1 MSKIAFM
8 FPGQGAQYIG
18 MGKDFYEE
26 LNECRKIYDIAD
38 EILDFDIKNVCFN
51 ENDLINE
58 TEYTQAA
65 ILTTSM
71 AIYKAVIEIG
81 IKPDV
86 CCGLSLGEYNA
97 LVASGVM
104 KFTDALKTIRKRGIL
119 MQEAVPDGKGTMV
132 AVLGLD
138 NEIVSDVCEE
148 TEGIVS
154 VANYNCP
161 GQLVISGERESVAEA
176 AQKLK
181 DIGAKR
187 VVELK
192 VSGPFHSEMMAEA
205 GRELRK
211 YIENVEF
218 DKPVVPYVANVNAL
232 YIDENKDIKYI
243 KDLLEKQVSTSVM
256 FEQSVRNMI
265 ADGVDTFI
273 EIGPGRTLSGLVK
286 KTDRNVRVMNINCI
300 NDLKK
305 LIELK

>member
-1 MSKIAFM
+1 M
-8 FPGQGAQYIG
+8 
-18 MGKDFYEE
+18 
-26 LNECRKIYDIAD
+26 C
-38 EILDFDIKNVCFN
+38 
-51 ENDLINE
+51 
-58 TEYTQAA
+58 
-65 ILTTSM
+65 
-71 AIYKAVIEIG
+71 
-81 IKPDV
+81 
-86 CCGLSLGEYNA
+86 LGEYNA
-97 LVASGVM
+97 LVASDVM

-119 MQEAVPDGKGTMV
+119 MQEAVPDGKGTMM

-138 NEIVSDVCEE
+138 NEIVSRVCEE

-161 GQLVISGERESVAEA
+161 GQLVISGEREAVAMA

-181 DIGAKR
+181 EIGAKR

-218 DKPVVPYVANVNAL
+218 NKPVIPYVANVNAL
-232 YIDENKDIKYI
+232 YIDKNKDIQYI
-243 KDLLEKQVSTSVM
+243 KDLLEKQVSSSVM
-256 FEQSVRNMI
+256 FEQSVKNMI

-286 KTDRNVRVMNINCI
+286 KTDRNVSVMNINCI

>member
-1 MSKIAFM
+1 
-8 FPGQGAQYIG
+8 
-18 MGKDFYEE
+18 
-26 LNECRKIYDIAD
+26 
-38 EILDFDIKNVCFN
+38 
-51 ENDLINE
+51 
-58 TEYTQAA
+58 
-65 ILTTSM
+65 
-71 AIYKAVIEIG
+71 
-81 IKPDV
+81 
-86 CCGLSLGEYNA
+86 
-97 LVASGVM
+97 
-104 KFTDALKTIRKRGIL
+104 
-119 MQEAVPDGKGTMV
+119 MQEAVPDGKGTMM

-138 NEIVSDVCEE
+138 NEIVSRVCEE

-161 GQLVISGERESVAEA
+161 GQLVISGERGAVAMA

-181 DIGAKR
+181 EIGAKR

-218 DKPVVPYVANVNAL
+218 NKPVIPYVANVNAL
-232 YIDENKDIKYI
+232 YIDKNKDIQYI
-243 KDLLEKQVSTSVM
+243 KDLLEKQVSSSVM
-256 FEQSVRNMI
+256 FEQSVKNMI

-286 KTDRNVRVMNINCI
+286 KTDRNVSVMNINCI

>member
-1 MSKIAFM
+1 MSKIAFI

-26 LNECRKIYDIAD
+26 LDECRKIYDIAD
-38 EILDFDIKNVCFN
+38 EILDFDIKNICFN

-71 AIYKAVIEIG
+71 AIYKAVVEIG

-97 LVASGVM
+97 LVASDVM
-104 KFTDALKTIRKRGIL
+104 KFSDALKTIRKRGIL
-119 MQEAVPDGKGTMV
+119 MQEAVPDGKGTMM
-132 AVLGLD
+132 AD
-138 NEIVSDVCEE
+138 NEIVSRVCEE

-161 GQLVISGERESVAEA
+161 GQLVISGERGAVAMA

-181 DIGAKR
+181 EIGAKR

-218 DKPVVPYVANVNAL
+218 NKPVIPYVANVNAL
-232 YIDENKDIKYI
+232 YIDKNKDIQYI
-243 KDLLEKQVSTSVM
+243 KDLLEKQVSSSVM
-256 FEQSVRNMI
+256 FEQSVKNMI

-286 KTDRNVRVMNINCI
+286 KTDRNVSVMNINCI
-300 NDLKK
+300 DDLKK

>member
-1 MSKIAFM
+1 MSKIAFI

-26 LNECRKIYDIAD
+26 LDECRKIYDIAD

-97 LVASGVM
+97 LVASDVM
-104 KFTDALKTIRKRGIL
+104 KFSDALKTIRKRGIL
-119 MQEAVPDGKGTMV
+119 MQEAVPDGKGTMM

-138 NEIVSDVCEE
+138 NEIVSRVCEE

-161 GQLVISGERESVAEA
+161 GQLVISGERGAVAMAASVWR
-176 AQKLK
+176 
-181 DIGAKR
+181 I
-187 VVELK
+187 
-192 VSGPFHSEMMAEA
+192 
-205 GRELRK
+205 
-211 YIENVEF
+211 
-218 DKPVVPYVANVNAL
+218 
-232 YIDENKDIKYI
+232 
-243 KDLLEKQVSTSVM
+243 
-256 FEQSVRNMI
+256 
-265 ADGVDTFI
+265 
-273 EIGPGRTLSGLVK
+273 
-286 KTDRNVRVMNINCI
+286 
-300 NDLKK
+300 
-305 LIELK
+305 

>member
-1 MSKIAFM
+1 
-8 FPGQGAQYIG
+8 
-18 MGKDFYEE
+18 
-26 LNECRKIYDIAD
+26 
-38 EILDFDIKNVCFN
+38 
-51 ENDLINE
+51 
-58 TEYTQAA
+58 
-65 ILTTSM
+65 
-71 AIYKAVIEIG
+71 
-81 IKPDV
+81 
-86 CCGLSLGEYNA
+86 
-97 LVASGVM
+97 
-104 KFTDALKTIRKRGIL
+104 
-119 MQEAVPDGKGTMV
+119 MQEAVPDGKGTMM

-138 NEIVSDVCEE
+138 NEIVSRVCEE

-161 GQLVISGERESVAEA
+161 GQLVISGERGAVAMA

-181 DIGAKR
+181 EIGAKR

-218 DKPVVPYVANVNAL
+218 NKPVIPYVANVNAL
-232 YIDENKDIKYI
+232 YIDKNKDIQYI
-243 KDLLEKQVSTSVM
+243 KDLLEKQVSSSVM
-256 FEQSVRNMI
+256 FEQSVKNMI

-286 KTDRNVRVMNINCI
+286 KTDRNVSVMNINCI
-300 NDLKK
+300 DDLKK